1 MSIIRKA
8 VANPVAANMLMLLI
22 LGGGW
27 FTAQHLP
34 RELFPEFSIEMVS
47 ITVPY
52 PQAGSPDDIEQSIC
66 LKIEEEL
73 SGLEDIDEVT
83 SVSREGMAIVTASLR
98 QGADIRKALDEIK
111 TRVDNVELPE
121 EAEDPVVSEVTL
133 RRHVI
138 HVAIAWDVDAAGVS
152 AEDRERT
159 LKEIAEDI
167 REDIAALSEVSQ
179 VSVSGVREYEIS
191 VEVSEESLRKH
202 RLTMA
207 KVAEAIRQGSFDLPA
222 GTVKTA
228 GGELALR
235 VVGQYYTA
243 EEFRGIP
250 VISRP
255 DGTIIRLEDVAT
267 VRESFEDLD
276 LAGQFNG
283 KPAALVSVFK
293 TPEEDTIEIV
303 RAVKRYVEGKQ
314 TELPDGILMDTWA
327 DMAKL
332 IEDRLDLLVRN
343 GLQGLVLV
351 FLTLWL
357 FLGMRLSIWVALGIP
372 VSFAGTLLVLDLG
385 GQSLNMM
392 SMFALIMALGLIVDD
407 AIVVGEN
414 VYTRIQ
420 RGDEPKEAAVVGTKS
435 VLLPVFGAVVTT
447 WLAFVPLLA
456 IPDVMGKFIRILPFA
471 VIPALAFS
479 LLECLVILPPHL
491 AHGLNRLRADDR
503 SRRLKQFTQ
512 RFRDRFDA
520 GLARFL
526 QNVFTPVFRFTLRYR
541 YLTIAVFLAV
551 MILMGGAVKG
561 GRVAVKGFPRIEG
574 DTMQATLTLP
584 TGTGIVRTAEVAR
597 SLTMA
602 AEKLNEQFTTRTG
615 EPVVMRVY
623 SLLGQQSGFGVPNS
637 GSHLAEITVELLPS
651 ERRGQTL
658 RPRDLVAK
666 WRESTPP
673 VPDALSLTFSAF
685 RGGPGG
691 KALEVRVL
699 AKSTDAAKPVA
710 ERLKEALAAYPGVT
724 DIEDD
729 ALPGRMEMNIRLK
742 PGANP
747 LGINLQTV
755 ARQLRDAFYG
765 AESYRIQRG
774 RDEIKVMVRY
784 PEKLR
789 RSLGHVENM
798 WVRTA
803 AGDEVPFYEVADAT
817 FQRGYTTLKRIDGD
831 SVVVVSAEVD
841 EATANAEKIL
851 QDMGKSG
858 GVFAQLRAQYPD
870 VKLDLTGQREQFLES
885 LNSLKVWYP
894 VALLGIYTVLAA
906 IFRSYFQPV
915 IIMLAI
921 PFGLVGA
928 VIGHWLMGYELT
940 LLSMFGMVA
949 LTGIVVND
957 SLVLIDLVNRRV
969 RAGEAI
975 LVAAESGARDRF
987 RPILLTTI
995 TTVAGMAPLL
1005 FERSFQAQ
1013 FLKPMVVS
1021 IAFGLSF
1028 ATLLT
1033 LLAVPSLYLMGNDV
1047 SRVVRWL
1054 ISGQWSTAERAF
1066 GAPDQSPIGDRQA

>member
-1 MSIIRKA
+1 MGIIRRA

-47 ITVPY
+47 ITVPH
-52 PQAGSPDDIEQSIC
+52 PQASSPDDIEQSIC
-66 LKIEEEL
+66 LKIEHEL

-83 SVSREGMAIVTASLR
+83 SVSREGMAIVTAALR

-111 TRVDNVELPE
+111 TRVDNVELPK
-121 EAEDPVVSEVTL
+121 EAEDPIVSEVTL

-138 HVAIAWDVDAAGVS
+138 HVVVAWDVDAAGIS
-152 AEDRERT
+152 AEDQERT
-159 LKEIAEDI
+159 LKEIAEDV

-179 VSVSGVREYEIS
+179 VSVSGVRDYEIS

-228 GGELALR
+228 GGELTLR

-243 EEFRGIP
+243 EEFRDIP

-283 KPAALVSVFK
+283 KPAVLVSVFK
-293 TPEEDTIEIV
+293 TPKEDTIEIV
-303 RAVKRYVEGKQ
+303 QAVKRYVKGKQ
-314 TELPDGILMDTWA
+314 MELPDGILIDTWA
-327 DMAKL
+327 DMSKL

-357 FLGMRLSIWVALGIP
+357 FLGMRLSVWVALGIP
-372 VSFAGTLLVLDLG
+372 VSFAGALLVLDLG

-414 VYTRIQ
+414 VYARIQ
-420 RGDEPKEAAVVGTKS
+420 RGDEPKEAAILGTKS
-435 VLLPVFGAVVTT
+435 VMLPVFGAVVTT

-456 IPDVMGKFIRILPFA
+456 VPGVMGKFIRILPFV

-479 LLECLVILPPHL
+479 LIECMVILPPHL

-503 SRRLKQFTQ
+503 SHRLKRFGQ

-520 GLARFL
+520 GLERFL

-551 MILMGGAVKG
+551 MILMGGAVMG
-561 GRVAVKGFPRIEG
+561 DRVPRTGFPRIEG
-574 DTMQATLTLP
+574 DTMQAILTLP

-597 SLTMA
+597 SLTVA

-623 SLLGQQSGFGVPNS
+623 SLLGQQSGFGVPNN
-637 GSHLAEITVELLPS
+637 GSHLAEVTVELLPS
-651 ERRGQTL
+651 ERRGQAL

-666 WRESTPP
+666 WRETMPP

-685 RGGPGG
+685 QGGPGG
-691 KALEVRVL
+691 KALEIRVL
-699 AKSTDAAKPVA
+699 AESTDAAKPAA
-710 ERLKEALAAYPGVT
+710 ERLKEALATYPGVT

-742 PGANP
+742 AGANP
-747 LGINLQTV
+747 LGINLQTM

-803 AGDEVPFYEVADAT
+803 AGDEVPFHEVADVT

-841 EATANAEKIL
+841 EASANAEKIL
-851 QDMGKSG
+851 QDMNKSG

-870 VKLDLTGQREQFLES
+870 IKLDLTGQREQFLES
-885 LNSLKVWYP
+885 LNALKVWYP

-906 IFRSYFQPV
+906 IFRSYFQPI

-928 VIGHWLMGYELT
+928 VIGHWLMGFDLT
-940 LLSMFGMVA
+940 ILSMFGMVA

-969 RAGEAI
+969 RAGEPI

-995 TTVAGMAPLL
+995 TTVVGMAPLL

-1047 SRVVRWL
+1047 SRVIRWL
-1054 ISGQWSTAERAF
+1054 ISGQWPTAERAF
-1066 GAPDQSPIGDRQA
+1066 GAPEQSPIDDRPV